1 MTNTASQR
9 ESGHRTGADDSGTV
23 HGLTVTPLAAAL
35 GAEITGL
42 DLAGV
47 DSSDAD
53 TIMDLL
59 VEHKVLFFPGQHM
72 SVADHVDLARH
83 FGELEAHP
91 NLKNPTL
98 NHPEIFELV
107 ASAGGI
113 ADEWHT
119 DLTFMSSPSV
129 MSVLNMVTCPAVGGD
144 TMWTNL
150 CLAYE
155 ALSSP
160 MKELCDGLT
169 ALHDAHPHNR
179 SDAMAVHP
187 VVRVHPVTGD
197 KVLYVNEHFTRRIV
211 EMSHDES
218 EALLGLLTNW
228 VKQSRFT
235 IRYQWSEG
243 TIAMWDNRSTQ
254 HSVLN
259 DFDGERIIQRAT
271 VMGDRPEGVA
281 PPRWDPWV
289 PARGGALTRH
299 DRQLRS
305 FLQTTAGA
313 PDLTG

>member
-1 MTNTASQR
+1 MTNTASER
-9 ESGHRTGADDSGTV
+9 DTV
-23 HGLTVTPLAAAL
+23 QGPATEGGIVVTPLAAAL
-35 GAEITGL
+35 GAEITGM
-42 DLAGV
+42 DLATV
-47 DSSDAD
+47 DAAAAEF
-53 TIMDLL
+53 IEGLL
-59 VEHKVLFFPGQHM
+59 VEHKVLFFPGQNL
-72 SVADHVDLARH
+72 SVAEHVGLARY

-91 NLKNPTL
+91 NLKNPNL
-98 NHPEIFELV
+98 DHPEIFELV

-129 MSVLNMVTCPAVGGD
+129 MSVLNMVTCPDVGGD

-150 CLAYE
+150 CLAYD
-155 ALSSP
+155 ALSAP

-179 SDAMAVHP
+179 SDAMAIHP
-187 VVRVHPVTGD
+187 VVRIHPVSGA

-235 IRYQWSEG
+235 IRYQWTEG
-243 TIAMWDNRSTQ
+243 TIAMWDNRCTQ

-259 DFDGERIIQRAT
+259 DFEGERFIQRAT
-271 VMGDRPEGVA
+271 ITGDHPQGN
-281 PPRWDPWV
+281 PPRWERWQPDKV
-289 PARGGALTRH
+289 GALTRH
-299 DRQLRS
+299 DRQLLR
-305 FLQTTAGA
+305 FLRDG
-313 PDLTG
+313 

>member
-1 MTNTASQR
+1 MTNTASER
-9 ESGHRTGADDSGTV
+9 ETV
-23 HGLTVTPLAAAL
+23 QGPATEGGIVVTPLAAAL
-35 GAEITGL
+35 GAEITGM
-42 DLAGV
+42 DLATV
-47 DSSDAD
+47 DTAAAEF
-53 TIMDLL
+53 IEGLL
-59 VEHKVLFFPGQHM
+59 VEHKVLFFPGQNL
-72 SVADHVDLARH
+72 SVAEHVGLARY

-91 NLKNPTL
+91 NLKNPNL
-98 NHPEIFELV
+98 DHPEIFELV

-129 MSVLNMVTCPAVGGD
+129 MSVLNMVTCPDVGGD

-150 CLAYE
+150 CLAYD
-155 ALSSP
+155 ALSAP

-179 SDAMAVHP
+179 SDAMAIHP
-187 VVRVHPVTGD
+187 VVRIHPVSGA

-235 IRYQWSEG
+235 IRYQWTEG

-271 VMGDRPEGVA
+271 VMGDLPEGVA

-289 PARGGALTRH
+289 PTRGGALTRH
-299 DRQLRS
+299 DRQLRG
-305 FLQTTAGA
+305 FLRSTEGA